1 MRTKTVPSVRHAF
14 GIAAIGTLAAL
25 GSADRAIAQQQV
37 ANVQQDRA
45 AHLAAKCDHI
55 KDHAEAAGCY
65 TRESIRFDQARGIA
79 ADQRAA
85 AADRRAAEADK
96 RAAAADRRGTKA
108 DEDIKAISVL
118 QECGNFLRDN
128 RGKTFTHEKMI
139 ELAGGKITND
149 NICSVAKR
157 LGHVPPKA
165 SLGTPTVR

>member
-1 MRTKTVPSVRHAF
+1 MRTSSQHPVRHAF
-14 GIAAIGTLAAL
+14 GIAAIGALAVL
-25 GSADRAIAQQQV
+25 GGVGRANAQQV

-65 TRESIRFDQARGIA
+65 TRESIKFDQARG
-79 ADQRAA
+79 A

-96 RAAAADRRGTKA
+96 RAAAADRRGAKA

-128 RGKTFTHEKMI
+128 RGKTFTHEKMM